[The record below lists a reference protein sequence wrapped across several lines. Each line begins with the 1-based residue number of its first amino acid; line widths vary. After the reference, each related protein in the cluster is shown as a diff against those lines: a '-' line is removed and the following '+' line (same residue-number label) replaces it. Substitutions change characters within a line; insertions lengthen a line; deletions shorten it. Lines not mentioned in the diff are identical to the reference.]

1 MNFFKKLQY
10 TSFIYI
16 YIYIYIHTH
25 TLDAMPARCCG
36 LMAWPGTEVKGGK
49 QGPGPPQNI
58 LIFFI
63 NQKSSEIYYSDF
75 TFISNFLLTYVVHKS
90 IYPKIKTLLGQFIL
104 ISNFLFTYYSG
115 KKKNIKTLLCQIK
128 NKACSDQFILI

>member
-1 MNFFKKLQY
+1 LENNLEFFQEI
-10 TSFIYI
+10 TIHIF
-16 YIYIYIHTH
+16 YIYIHTH
-25 TLDAMPARCCG
+25 TRCYTRALLRAYG
-36 LMAWPGTEVKGGK
+36 MTRSGSKGG
-49 QGPGPPQNI
+49 QEGPGPPQNI

-75 TFISNFLLTYVVHKS
+75 TLISNFLLTYVVHKS

>member
-1 MNFFKKLQY
+1 MLWSR
-10 TSFIYI
+10 TVIS
-16 YIYIYIHTH
+16 
-25 TLDAMPARCCG
+25 RG
-36 LMAWPGTEVKGGK
+36 GSKGSK

-63 NQKSSEIYYSDF
+63 TQKSSEIYYSDF
-75 TFISNFLLTYVVHKS
+75 TLISNFLLTYVVHKS

-115 KKKNIKTLLCQIK
+115 KKKKYKDITLS
-128 NKACSDQFILI
+128 NKKQSM